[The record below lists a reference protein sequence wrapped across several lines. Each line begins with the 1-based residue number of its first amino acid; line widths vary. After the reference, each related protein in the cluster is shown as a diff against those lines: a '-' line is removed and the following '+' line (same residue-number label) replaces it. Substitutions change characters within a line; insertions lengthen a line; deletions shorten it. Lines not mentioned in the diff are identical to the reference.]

1 MTEQY
6 VRQPIRCW
14 KCKKVFTLLI
24 DTAGN
29 PELSRTCPYCGA
41 SFHINL
47 AQYPTTVTTVVRN
60 IGDPQPQEI
69 TVFLL
74 PEIIETEQTDNL

>member
-14 KCKKVFTLLI
+14 KCKEVFTLLI

-29 PELSRTCPYCGA
+29 PELSLTCPYCGA

-47 AQYPTTVTTVVRN
+47 AKFPITVTTVLKN
-60 IGDPQPQEI
+60 AGDVQSMEI
-69 TVFLL
+69 TVFVL
-74 PEIIETEQTDNL
+74 PEIIETEQPVNS